1 MPEPVRKSVTL
12 GDAELALLAALREQ
26 GSLECYAWRA
36 LTGEDPTRMSESA
49 ILSELIRMGRN
60 VVIDQVLADGYTELA
75 VTADADDAAYHRA
88 VRAGRRGLSPRR
100 TGAA

>member
-1 MPEPVRKSVTL
+1 VPEPVRKSVTVSE
-12 GDAELALLAALREQ
+12 AELALLEALREQ
-26 GSLECYAWRA
+26 GSLERSAWQV

-60 VVIDQVLADGYTELA
+60 VVIDQVLAEGYTELV

-88 VRAGRRGLSPRR
+88 VRAGRRSPGRRR

>member
-1 MPEPVRKSVTL
+1 VRKSVTL

-26 GSLECYAWRA
+26 GSLERSAWRA

-75 VTADADDAAYHRA
+75 LTADAEDAAYHRA
-88 VRAGRRGLSPRR
+88 VRAGRGLSPRR

>member
-1 MPEPVRKSVTL
+1 MREPARKSVTL
-12 GDAELALLAALREQ
+12 SDAELALLAALREQ
-26 GSLECYAWRA
+26 GSLERSAWRA
-36 LTGEDPTRMSESA
+36 LTGEDATQMSESA

-60 VVIDQVLADGYTELA
+60 VVIDQVLTDGYTELV

-88 VRAGRRGLSPRR
+88 VRAGRRESSPRR

>member
-1 MPEPVRKSVTL
+1 VPESVRKSVTL

-26 GSLECYAWRA
+26 GSLERSAWRA
-36 LTGEDPTRMSESA
+36 LTGKDPTRMSESA

-75 VTADADDAAYHRA
+75 VTADAADAAYHRA
-88 VRAGRRGLSPRR
+88 VRAGRRGLSPPR